1 MWFVADVNWP
11 GGALNDQMNAFFL
24 MQIIQRHVAH
34 LANKDILILVSILKD
49 VSFRSTFKFPLEDN
63 DTHAVMNLPSA
74 LSFTIEPVY

>member
-1 MWFVADVNWP
+1 M
-11 GGALNDQMNAFFL
+11 
-24 MQIIQRHVAH
+24 H